1 MNAILVQGHHL
12 LEPPAIHFTPQER
25 ARIRKVAP
33 DRLTGSARIHTMVVL
48 FGPTTLWAGFEGFSA
63 FSGLPWPEFHNIENR
78 GDQLDAKVAQ
88 I

>member
-1 MNAILVQGHHL
+1 
-12 LEPPAIHFTPQER
+12 
-25 ARIRKVAP
+25 
-33 DRLTGSARIHTMVVL
+33 MVVL